1 MSRCNQPPSRALQ
14 QPTRQ
19 VALRQDAGGARLSLL
34 SLGEFLTLLDTFWFE
49 VAVDDIWWIAQPGGD
64 GWQPVPWVLLPPSS
78 PPDAWN
84 GETLIIL
91 IIIPLF

>member
-34 SLGEFLTLLDTFWFE
+34 SLGEFLTLLDTFGSKMQWMTSDE
-49 VAVDDIWWIAQPGGD
+49 LTNQVAMADSQFHEFSFH
-64 GWQPVPWVLLPPSS
+64 LPLHQMLETVKLSS
-78 PPDAWN
+78 S
-84 GETLIIL
+84 
-91 IIIPLF
+91 